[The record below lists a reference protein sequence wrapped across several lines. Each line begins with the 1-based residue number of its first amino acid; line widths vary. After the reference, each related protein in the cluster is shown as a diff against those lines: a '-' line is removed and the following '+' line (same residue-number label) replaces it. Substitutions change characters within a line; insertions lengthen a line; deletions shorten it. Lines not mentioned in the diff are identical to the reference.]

1 MSDLSSQLVLWSRN
15 YISRLHL
22 RPWPIVWEVLLYATG
37 RWLTAWRQVLH
48 STKVLSQHHQLTI
61 WSKPNV
67 DTYFP
72 VKLKKLFL
80 LIWLTY
86 SFNKQSLFARNL
98 VKTTKR
104 RIQCWQYCFSSEFC
118 SVLSCVIA
126 SFLSVQNWTSVK
138 YRFVSFSL
146 FFCNH
151 FHKDRLHLSHAQ
163 MHSIVV
169 LLLYW

>member
-86 SFNKQSLFARNL
+86 SFNKQSLFAWNL

-104 RIQCWQYCFSSEFC
+104 RIQHWKYCFFWQ
-118 SVLSCVIA
+118 SCPVA
-126 SFLSVQNWTSVK
+126 SFCQWKIEHQLSMGFLFHSF
-138 YRFVSFSL
+138 FVTTFIKTACISL
-146 FFCNH
+146 TLRC
-151 FHKDRLHLSHAQ
+151 
-163 MHSIVV
+163 I
-169 LLLYW
+169 LL